1 MLLKWI
7 QAPGQ
12 TIKRWCIWWR
22 ESFARSAFFKTE
34 RGRFKPQIENA
45 TLPTSL
51 LLCFEDAELS
61 SLQRFL
67 RFLTPLSK
75 GR

>member
-1 MLLKWI
+1 MPR
-7 QAPGQ
+7 A
-12 TIKRWCIWWR
+12 
-22 ESFARSAFFKTE
+22 EFFNTE

-51 LLCFEDAELS
+51 LLCFEDTEELS
-61 SLQRFL
+61 SLQGFL
-67 RFLTPLSK
+67 RLLTPLSK